1 MRHRRFL
8 TKRAHIRSYRP
19 TRRHP
24 RYHHSHSRR
33 SNGAR
38 LRRMTVRRRRGGSM
52 KNNIVVANS
61 KGKVRFLHDM
71 MDPLLNADT
80 AELPGDNDI

>member
-1 MRHRRFL
+1 
-8 TKRAHIRSYRP
+8 
-19 TRRHP
+19 
-24 RYHHSHSRR
+24 
-33 SNGAR
+33 
-38 LRRMTVRRRRGGSM
+38 M

>member
-1 MRHRRFL
+1 
-8 TKRAHIRSYRP
+8 
-19 TRRHP
+19 
-24 RYHHSHSRR
+24 
-33 SNGAR
+33 
-38 LRRMTVRRRRGGSM
+38 M

-71 MDPLLNADT
+71 KDPLLNADT

>member
-8 TKRAHIRSYRP
+8 TKRAHVRSYRP

-33 SNGAR
+33 TRGT
-38 LRRMTVRRRRGGSM
+38 RRSTIRRRRGGM
-52 KNNIVVANS
+52 NKNIVIANS
-61 KGKVRFLHDM
+61 KGKVQFLHNM
-71 MDPLLNADT
+71 RDPLLNANT
-80 AELPGDNDI
+80 AELPGNDDI